1 MNRFARP
8 QSTIEGSDLMA
19 EKDRRKRV
27 NVAVRVSHHQMLRH
41 LAAAKEVTVQE
52 VLDALLEANLDGIDG
67 LTLKEIGNWAP
78 ASSKKKTS
86 R

>member
-1 MNRFARP
+1 MTDGNDRM
-8 QSTIEGSDLMA
+8 T

-67 LTLKEIGNWAP
+67 LTLKEIGNWTP
-78 ASSKKKTS
+78 ASSRKKTS